1 MLVVRRAKNLLSALP
16 YVLVIMYMGGGC
28 ARVKSMRANN
38 LMGTTNFVKKI
49 FAACSLK
56 SVTTV

>member
-16 YVLVIMYMGGGC
+16 YVLVIMYMGGC